1 MTRWTKF
8 MTSLKLDEK
17 VDFEEGDIG
26 LAGGPVRFLPSTN
39 LIKCRKVS

>member
-8 MTSLKLDEK
+8 MTALKLDEK

-26 LAGGPVRFLPSTN
+26 LAGGLVGLLPSTN
-39 LIKCRKVS
+39 LIKHRNVS